1 MSENP
6 VEVADIRKNLEK
18 AIELKNVAVHY
29 NESKSL
35 FKKETYQALKDISFD
50 VYKGE
55 TLGIIGRNGAGKSTL
70 LRLLAGIIKPDKGEV
85 IHNCKSVS
93 LMALAAGF
101 DPNLNGRQNA
111 VISGMLIG
119 HSKKEMLSKLEEIKD
134 FSELGGF
141 FEKPV
146 KTYSSGM
153 RARLG
158 FATAMST
165 YPDVLL
171 IDEVLAVGDSN
182 FKAKAESAIKQKIGS
197 DITVIIV
204 SHSEAQLKALC
215 NRLVWIEGG
224 VVIQESDDTQK
235 VLDLYRMNMRF
246 STSGTLI
253 EDINLLDKQ
262 TSFWFE
268 QFESKGEFATFKCIA
283 FNRGNQVIQK
293 LKIKSSGTSLSGPT
307 TTPVL
312 GKNHPAFLSALNAR
326 FHDGIAT
333 FHQKDTL
340 IMTVDGQDI
349 PLIEF
354 KVRKV

>member
-1 MSENP
+1 MEDNVINNS
-6 VEVADIRKNLEK
+6 AK

-29 NESKSL
+29 HESKSL
-35 FKKETYQALKDISFD
+35 FKRKIYEALKNVSFD
-50 VYKGE
+50 IYKGE

-70 LRLLAGIIKPDKGEV
+70 LRLLAGIIKPDKGEI
-85 IHNCKSVS
+85 IHHCKSVS

-101 DPNLNGRQNA
+101 DPNLSGRQNA

-119 HSKKEMLSKLEEIKD
+119 HSKKEMLAKLEEIQD
-134 FSELGGF
+134 FSELGDF
-141 FEKPV
+141 FNKPV

-158 FATAMST
+158 FATAMNT
-165 YPDVLL
+165 HPDVLL

-182 FKAKAESAIKQKIGS
+182 FKAKAESAIQQKIGS

-204 SHSEAQLKALC
+204 SHSEEQLKALC

-224 VVIQESDDTQK
+224 VVIQESGNTQK
-235 VLDLYRMNMRF
+235 VLNLYRMNMRF

-253 EDINLLDKQ
+253 EDVNVLDKQ

-268 QFESKGEFATFKCIA
+268 KFEVKDEGSQFKCIV
-283 FNRGNQVIQK
+283 FNRDNKEIQH
-293 LKIKSSGTSLSGPT
+293 LKVQPSGVSLSGPSE
-307 TTPVL
+307 TPFL
-312 GKNHPAFLSALNAR
+312 GKNHPKFVTASKAR
-326 FHDGIAT
+326 FHDGFAT
-333 FHQKDTL
+333 FNEKNTL
-340 IMTVDGQDI
+340 VMTVDGQDV